1 MKLNKLWSLLFVVIA
16 AMTSCTQNDDF
27 IVETNDPIDCTNTVV
42 SLEDARIE
50 LEKLLSDVYQSQLS
64 RSINNKKV
72 IANAFTIRN
81 EVSSRSSDT
90 KSPIIHVFNFEDKEE
105 FAIMSGNV
113 ELPSLLALAD
123 SGEITETDYIDNPG
137 FAIFLEN
144 MERKYLEDLSSESP
158 SSRSTNSRKVYGDW
172 ENIVYKQNGYC
183 KVKWGQDSPYNNYC
197 PTKDGK
203 KTVTGC
209 VATAVAQLMS
219 IYEYPTTY
227 KGYSFD

>member
-1 MKLNKLWSLLFVVIA
+1 MKLHKLWSLLFVVITVMA
-16 AMTSCTQNDDF
+16 SCTQNDDF
-27 IVETNDPIDCTNTVV
+27 IVETNDPIDCANTVV

-50 LEKLLSDVYQSQLS
+50 LEKLLSDVYQSQSS

-90 KSPIIHVFNFEDKEE
+90 KSPIIHVFNFEDKEG

-144 MERKYLEDLSSESP
+144 MERKYLEDLSCCSFLQ
-158 SSRSTNSRKVYGDW
+158 K
-172 ENIVYKQNGYC
+172 YK
-183 KVKWGQDSPYNNYC
+183 
-197 PTKDGK
+197 
-203 KTVTGC
+203 
-209 VATAVAQLMS
+209 
-219 IYEYPTTY
+219 
-227 KGYSFD
+227 